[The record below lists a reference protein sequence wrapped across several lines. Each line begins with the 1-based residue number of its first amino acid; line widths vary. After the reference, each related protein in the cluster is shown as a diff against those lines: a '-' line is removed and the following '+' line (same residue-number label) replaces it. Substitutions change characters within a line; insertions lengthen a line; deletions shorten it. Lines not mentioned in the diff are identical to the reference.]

1 VGFREAGEDQED
13 ANPEDEEEED
23 DEEDDLVGPCVGGRP
38 EILPIAAVVGGEE
51 GALEEG
57 GDEEPLRRRVSLVG

>member
-1 VGFREAGEDQED
+1 MGCREVGEDQED

-23 DEEDDLVGPCVGGRP
+23 DEENDLVGLRVEGRP
-38 EILPIAAVVGGEE
+38 EVLPIAAVVGGKE

-57 GDEEPLRRRVSLVG
+57 GDEEPLRRRVSLIG